1 MILACLFL
9 AWLILPTKP
18 DPVSIQPTDG
28 LVEQVATVKQSLTV
42 QAGETARRSKS
53 GQWEV
58 VKDSLTTEPISD
70 EVKETAV
77 RISEMRAKLD
87 HIPDAGKK
95 VDHSVDATKKV
106 EPKKEIVIFTRA
118 NCPPCDRW
126 KQIEQPKFERAGWK
140 VAYCS
145 DHNFALTPH
154 FLIEE
159 NGKKYENKGY
169 LPFDKIDEV
178 TK

>member
-1 MILACLFL
+1 MILGCLFL
-9 AWLILPTKP
+9 AWLNLFTKP
-18 DPVSIQPTDG
+18 EPVQLQPMER
-28 LVEQVATVKQSLTV
+28 LVEQVQSV
-42 QAGETARRSKS
+42 E
-53 GQWEV
+53 
-58 VKDSLTTEPISD
+58 DSF
-70 EVKETAV
+70 VAN
-77 RISEMRAKLD
+77 
-87 HIPDAGKK
+87 HIADAGKK

-126 KQIEQPKFERAGWK
+126 KQIEQPKFERAGWT

-145 DHNFALTPH
+145 DHNFAITPH

-178 TK
+178 LK

>member
-1 MILACLFL
+1 MLVFVGLFL

-18 DPVSIQPTDG
+18 ESVSIQPTDG
-28 LVEQVATVKQSLTV
+28 LVEQVA
-42 QAGETARRSKS
+42 
-53 GQWEV
+53 V

-87 HIPDAGKK
+87 HVPDAGKK

-106 EPKKEIVIFTRA
+106 EAKKEIVIFTLA

-126 KQIEQPKFERAGWK
+126 KKIEQPKFERAGWT
-140 VAYCS
+140 VAYC
-145 DHNFALTPH
+145 DQHNYGLTPT
-154 FLIEE
+154 FLIESK
-159 NGKKYENKGY
+159 GKQIEHRGY
-169 LPFDKIDEV
+169 ISFDKIDEV
-178 TK
+178 LK